1 MMAEHFPFWYSAK
14 EVFFGI
20 FVNLEVKRFPKIT
33 SYKNLVRFSSV
44 GFKNPTG
51 FAEAICKSA
60 KPAPY
65 FESSNTEFER
75 KGLN

>member
-1 MMAEHFPFWYSAK
+1 MAGHFHFWYSVK
-14 EVFFGI
+14 KVF
-20 FVNLEVKRFPKIT
+20 LRFLSIWKSNFSKDYAI
-33 SYKNLVRFSSV
+33 KNLVRFSSV
-44 GFKNPTG
+44 GFKNLTG

-65 FESSNTEFER
+65 FESTNTEFER